1 MSKQFFVYGA
11 SESVLFLS
19 SLCAFTTHK
28 NRYAELVRVAFS
40 NEPGFVAA
48 LDKASRRFL
57 NSNAVAGSL
66 DETGGSVG
74 GSASKS
80 PELLAR
86 YCDQLLKKGG
96 KSATDTDV
104 EKMLEDIL
112 IVFKV
117 WMKKVGG
124 FFFS

>member
-1 MSKQFFVYGA
+1 VFGA
-11 SESVLFLS
+11 SSKKRKKLVGSDASIRFS
-19 SLCAFTTHK
+19 
-28 NRYAELVRVAFS
+28 ELVRVAFN

-57 NSNAVAGSL
+57 NSNAVAGNL
-66 DETGGSVG
+66 EENGS

-96 KSATDTDV
+96 KSATDVDV
-104 EKMLEDIL
+104 EKMLDDIL

-117 WMKKVGG
+117 GKKKKTVVVV
-124 FFFS
+124 FVV